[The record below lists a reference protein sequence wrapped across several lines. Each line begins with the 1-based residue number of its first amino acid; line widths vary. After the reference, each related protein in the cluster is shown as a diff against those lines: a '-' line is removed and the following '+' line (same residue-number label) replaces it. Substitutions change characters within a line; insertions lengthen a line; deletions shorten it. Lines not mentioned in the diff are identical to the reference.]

1 MVKGKNG
8 KTSKVSKYYANN
20 CSQFFSNKTH
30 FYDWVA
36 NNLINFWVTETMEQ
50 HFIFFNIE
58 ILGFQ
63 FEPTKTVQSRSG
75 ESWEIVSQQM
85 N

>member
-1 MVKGKNG
+1 
-8 KTSKVSKYYANN
+8 
-20 CSQFFSNKTH
+20 
-30 FYDWVA
+30 
-36 NNLINFWVTETMEQ
+36 MEQ